1 MADELNTSSIKSG
14 EERFQIGNFELLRD
28 ESDAPLL
35 LGKGAFGRTY
45 KARHR
50 FLDTIVAVKVINER
64 YVADPVVR
72 QRFLVEG
79 RAVSRLS
86 HPHIARL
93 HDFGE
98 AGGGMYYAMEFCSGG
113 NLASHAQ
120 QHGALDVANLLDV
133 AIQVAGALQCA
144 HKEGFVHRDVKPSNI
159 MLTGPNL
166 PLWTKLIDFG
176 LVHAAIPSELG
187 KPGED
192 DTVAEGRFIGTP
204 LFASPEQL
212 REDPVDGRT
221 DLFSLGMTLWY
232 LAVGGSPEP
241 GSSALVAASRL
252 NSESYAQRLPTSLP
266 DQFRA
271 LLASLL
277 EKDSGRRMKDAGEAA
292 RAFKQCAA
300 TLGLHVS
307 AESADADL
315 SAELATT
322 ATLVEVPACPPAEIR
337 SVDGPV
343 ASEWNLISRDA
354 VALTGY
360 FYSVESSATPG
371 KMALAHVLHP
381 ELADDVAT
389 FDRIR
394 VNVARIR
401 SLALP
406 PIIQP
411 DEIIRY
417 SDQTIIVM
425 EKPAGGDLFSA
436 LRAQGVVNFSSAQL
450 FLEAVAAASDQSR
463 NANLPGVDLR
473 PTSVF
478 LGSREEETAASPPL
492 VANATP
498 RLLPRFLTSQDT
510 VGIFEPSGSAD
521 DMATM
526 TSDTFNDADR
536 EEDACG
542 QFASLIYR
550 IVSGRNCPAAASLSP
565 QGFVAVPGLS
575 EQANRILAAVIA
587 RQSHHATCGDLL
599 HDLLGVEGVSGSVM
613 PTTPTSDL
621 TKKLREMKTAGSAVG
636 SNAGVGSTGTRSVFH
651 TATATA
657 AKSPMSPLRPMPPP
671 VVQPATSGDARKKLL
686 VHSLMV
692 ASVLALGFVVLGVV
706 LFRKGHPP
714 QPPSPSL
721 PEEIVLQLQ
730 DDFSIQPA
738 FKIGNKA
745 VTATRKGGEWHLPV
759 REAAPTLPFIVT
771 VEAVGYDADELT
783 IHGLDEFS
791 KPVPAALNRSTGKIA
806 FVGIPAEYTQA
817 SCLMKD
823 ALPGEKDHVD
833 IPKYAVGTELHG
845 DATPPFAFPT
855 GIYLVNLKGRAAPQ
869 RWPVTVS
876 VKRAETFSLN
886 LPPLVEGRYSG
897 QVHPKQDGG
906 EPVALELNVAT
917 RGSDGWIRRGNEQ
930 QALVEGRI
938 NADGAY
944 MARALPLPAGGSE
957 SEATIL
963 IRPSDGGAYDVY
975 LTHADAT
982 EAQNFTLLGTVHRSG
997 DKSTGTTPNENA
1009 KQAPS
1014 PAPEP
1019 NEHPQPAAPEPNLG
1033 GIFYSVKLLKLCRAG

>member
-1 MADELNTSSIKSG
+1 MHGMADELNTPSIKSR
-14 EERFQIGNFELLRD
+14 EDRFHIGNFELLRD
-28 ESDAPLL
+28 ENDAPLL

-50 FLDTIVAVKVINER
+50 FLDTIVAVKVITER

-79 RAVSRLS
+79 RAVARLF
-86 HPHIARL
+86 HPHIARI

-98 AGGGMYYAMEFCSGG
+98 AGGGLYYAMEFCSGG
-113 NLASHAQ
+113 NLASHVQ
-120 QHGALDVANLLDV
+120 NHGALQVSQLLDV
-133 AIQVAGALQCA
+133 AIQVAGALACA
-144 HKEGFVHRDVKPSNI
+144 HNAGFVHRDVKPSNI
-159 MLTGPNL
+159 MLVGPNL
-166 PLWTKLIDFG
+166 PLYAKLIDFG

-187 KPGED
+187 KPGEE
-192 DTVAEGRFIGTP
+192 DTIGEGRFIGTP

-212 REDPVDGRT
+212 REEPVDGRT

-232 LAVGGSPEP
+232 LAVGAAPVP
-241 GSSALVAASRL
+241 GSSAMIASGRL

-266 DQFRA
+266 DPFRL

-277 EKDSGRRMKDAGEAA
+277 EKDPGRRMKDAGEAIQ
-292 RAFKQCAA
+292 AFKQCAA
-300 TLGLHVS
+300 SLGLHVS
-307 AESADADL
+307 AESVEAGISADV
-315 SAELATT
+315 ATM
-322 ATLVEVPACPPAEIR
+322 ATLAEEPACPPAEIR

-343 ASEWNLISRDA
+343 ASEWNLFSRDA
-354 VALTGY
+354 VAITGS
-360 FYSVESSATPG
+360 FYSAESVATPG
-371 KMALAHVLHP
+371 KMTLAHVLHP
-381 ELADDVAT
+381 ELVDDPAT

-401 SLALP
+401 SLPVP
-406 PIIQP
+406 PVILP

-417 SDQTIIVM
+417 SDHTLIVM

-450 FLEAVAAASDQSR
+450 FLEAVAAASDQLR
-463 NANLPGVDLR
+463 NRNLPGVDLR

-478 LGSREEETAASPPL
+478 LGSKEEEAAASPPL

-510 VGIFEPSGSAD
+510 AGIFEPSGPAEAT
-521 DMATM
+521 ATM
-526 TSDTFNDADR
+526 TSDTFNDAER

-550 IVSGRNCPAAASLSP
+550 IVSGRNCPIAASLSP

-575 EQANRILAAVIA
+575 EQANRILALVIA

-621 TKKLREMKTAGSAVG
+621 TKKMREVKSAGSAVG
-636 SNAGVGSTGTRSVFH
+636 SHAGVGSTGTRSVFR
-651 TATATA
+651 TAAATAS
-657 AKSPMSPLRPMPPP
+657 KSPVSPLRPMASP
-671 VVQPATSGDARKKLL
+671 VVQPSTSGAARKKLL
-686 VHSLMV
+686 GRSLVV
-692 ASVLALGFVVLGVV
+692 AAVLAIVFVVLGVI
-706 LFRKGHPP
+706 LFKKGHPP
-714 QPPSPSL
+714 LPPTPPL

-759 REAAPTLPFIVT
+759 REAVPTLPFIVT
-771 VEAVGYDADELT
+771 VEAVGYDANELT

-806 FVGIPAEYTQA
+806 FVGIPADYTQA

-845 DATPPFAFPT
+845 DATTPFTLPT
-855 GIYLVNLKGRAAPQ
+855 GIYLVNLKGRAVPQ
-869 RWPVTVS
+869 RWPVTVT
-876 VKRAETFSLN
+876 VKRAETFSLK
-886 LPPLVEGRYSG
+886 LPPIVEGRYSG
-897 QVHPKQDGG
+897 QVRQKQDGG
-906 EPVALELNVAT
+906 EPAALEMNVAT

-930 QALVEGRI
+930 QALVEGRV

-957 SEATIL
+957 TEGTIL
-963 IRPSDGGAYDVY
+963 MRPSDGGSYDVY

-982 EAQNFTLLGTVHRSG
+982 EAQNFTLLGTVHRTG
-997 DKSTGTTPNENA
+997 DKYT
-1009 KQAPS
+1009 K
-1014 PAPEP
+1014 
-1019 NEHPQPAAPEPNLG
+1019 
-1033 GIFYSVKLLKLCRAG
+1033 